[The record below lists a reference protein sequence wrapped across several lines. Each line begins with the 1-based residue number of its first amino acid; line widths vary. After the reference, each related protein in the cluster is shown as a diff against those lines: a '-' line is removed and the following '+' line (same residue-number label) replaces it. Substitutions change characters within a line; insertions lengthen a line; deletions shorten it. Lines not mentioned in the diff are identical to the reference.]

1 MMGVLTIV
9 LILYMGGE
17 AVEYTHRD
25 GISECLSVKRK
36 IERLGW
42 KDTRNTRYSCEKR
55 EVEFE
60 TGPDGKPQVAK
71 LLD

>member
-1 MMGVLTIV
+1 MGVLTIV

-17 AVEYTHRD
+17 AVEYTHRE
-25 GISECLSVKRK
+25 GISECLGVKRQ

-42 KDTRNTRYSCEKR
+42 KDSRNTRYSCEKR

-60 TGPDGKPQVAK
+60 TGPDGKPHVAK

>member
-1 MMGVLTIV
+1 MGVVTIV
-9 LILYMGGE
+9 LILYLGGE
-17 AVEYTHRD
+17 AIEYTER
-25 GISECLSVKRK
+25 GSVSECLGVKRK

-42 KDTRNTRYSCEKR
+42 KDSRNTRYACEKR

>member
-1 MMGVLTIV
+1 MDVLTIV

-25 GISECLSVKRK
+25 GISEIGRAS

-60 TGPDGKPQVAK
+60 IGPDGNPQVVR

>member
-9 LILYMGGE
+9 LILYMSGE

-42 KDTRNTRYSCEKR
+42 KDSKGTRYSCEKR
-55 EVEFE
+55 TVEFE